1 MASRQTTRLSPKV
14 RAKDLE
20 LYSALKGITD
30 YAPANPAYT
39 HAKMDT
45 KHANVLTTRD
55 TKAAA
60 DAAAEAAE
68 DSHIAAEWDLHNGIL
83 GAKDQVVAQF
93 GLDSNEA
100 QAMGLKKK
108 SEYKRPTRKKT
119 TPDKE

>member
-1 MASRQTTRLSPKV
+1 MAKSQTTRLSPKV

-20 LYSALKGITD
+20 LYSALKGIAG

-39 HAKMDT
+39 QQKMDL
-45 KHANVLTTRD
+45 KHASVLTTRD
-55 TKAAA
+55 AKAAA
-60 DAAAEAAE
+60 DAAAEAA
-68 DSHIAAEWDLHNGIL
+68 DDNQTAAEWDLHNGIL

-108 SEYKRPTRKKT
+108 SEYKSPTRKNKT
-119 TPDKE
+119 PATG